1 MRNHPPVVLKNR
13 APDPKV
19 EPVAIDV
26 TYVLQSPVRAP

>member
-19 EPVAIDV
+19 EPVAYV